1 MEFYS
6 NVDDFLDWL
15 LNECGCD
22 KEDDSS
28 KEKVENKSNTSST
41 TKTTEDYKDIVKIDT
56 FTNYGVYKYKEC
68 YILRFNYVGLNG
80 SDFIVENTENT
91 ISIKVD
97 AKKSNDDNCTIVYD
111 TLSNYENTII
121 TFNPKR
127 FNSDKIEANMIDG
140 LLSVKLPFA
149 EVKEPRKIKIM

>member
-1 MEFYS
+1 M
-6 NVDDFLDWL
+6 VDD
-15 LNECGCD
+15 E
-22 KEDDSS
+22 
-28 KEKVENKSNTSST
+28 
-41 TKTTEDYKDIVKIDT
+41 IV
-56 FTNYGVYKYKEC
+56 
-68 YILRFNYVGLNG
+68 G

-91 ISIKVD
+91 VSIKVD
-97 AKKSNDDNCTIVYD
+97 AKKSNNNDDNCTIVYD
-111 TLSNYENTII
+111 GLPNYENTII